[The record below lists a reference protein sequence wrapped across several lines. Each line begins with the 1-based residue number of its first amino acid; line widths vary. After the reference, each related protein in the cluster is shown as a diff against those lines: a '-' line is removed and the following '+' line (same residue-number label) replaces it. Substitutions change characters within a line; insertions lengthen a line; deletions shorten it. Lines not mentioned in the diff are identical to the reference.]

1 MSVCRKRTKGSAM
14 LEFCLTGIFLIF
26 VWISIAEMARGM
38 WNYHTLQY
46 AAKMAGT
53 YASVHGAT
61 CSVSPNSC
69 AVAIK
74 DIATVFQ
81 NAAIGI
87 PPSEIVLTFTTDS
100 GGTTTC
106 NLAGSANLCS
116 SQTSAWPPSTDNQIG
131 KAVSI
136 RADYAFHSALAMFVP
151 GSGAV
156 QFGAVNLPGDTK
168 QIIQY

>member
-1 MSVCRKRTKGSAM
+1 M
-14 LEFCLTGIFLIF
+14 LEFCLTGVFLIF

-53 YASVHGAT
+53 YASVHGENCAI
-61 CSVSPNSC
+61 SPNAC
-69 AVAIK
+69 TVAIK
-74 DIATVFQ
+74 DIARVFQ
-81 NAAIGI
+81 NAATGI
-87 PPSEIVLTFTTDS
+87 PPNQISLTFTTDS

-106 NLAGSANLCS
+106 NLGGSTNLCS
-116 SQTSAWPPSTDNQIG
+116 SQTSVWPPSSNSDNQVG
-131 KAVSI
+131 KTVSI

-151 GSGAV
+151 GRGSV

-168 QIIQY
+168 QLIQY